1 MNVLRLTGSI
11 LLTIL
16 LTDCNTKTS
25 NENTM
30 SQATTH
36 KEGKANRLIHATSP
50 YLLQHAYNPVNWYP
64 WGEEALEKARKE
76 DKPILVS
83 IGYSSCHWCHVMER
97 ESFENDSIAAIMNE
111 HFVAIKVDREE
122 RPDVD
127 QIYMDAVQA
136 MGQNG
141 GWPLNVFLTS
151 DQKPFYGGTYFP
163 PQAWA
168 KLLQQVATV
177 YREKRSEVEE
187 SAEQLTN
194 AIATSEV
201 VKYRLKDE
209 GAEYSINALDMMYD
223 NMAQHFDKKRGGFN
237 RAQKFPMP
245 GQWLFLLRYYHLT
258 DNQEALRQIE
268 VTLNE
273 IAYGGIYDQ
282 AGGGFARYSVDADW
296 LVPHFEKMLYDNGQ
310 LVSLYSEAYTVT
322 GNELY
327 KQVVYQTI
335 EWLEREMTNSMGGF
349 YSALD
354 ADSEGEEGKFYVWT
368 KDEIE
373 QITGNDSDLIID
385 YYNITEEGNWE
396 EGKNIL
402 HRTAS
407 DGEFAAKRGIDKET
421 LVEKVVNAN
430 TLLLKARTHRVRP
443 GLDDKALS
451 GWNGLML
458 KGLVDAYVAFGEE
471 KFLMLALNNAAF
483 ITDSMSDGNSL
494 FRSYKEGKASIDGYL
509 EDYAHVIDAF
519 LALYQATFDEQWL
532 TQARELTDYTL
543 EHFYDSREKLFFY
556 TDDSSEKLIARKKE
570 VFDNVIPA
578 SNSQMAINLYL
589 LGVIY
594 DHEGYKAKSRAMIG
608 KMAALLEGEPAY
620 LYNWGILYTYL
631 TAPTAEVAIVGTN
644 AKNVR
649 IDFAK
654 KYYPNKVVMGTKQS
668 SGLPLLEGKAT
679 KGDETTIYVC
689 YNKTCKLPVVEVEEA
704 FEQLR

>member
-1 MNVLRLTGSI
+1 
-11 LLTIL
+11 
-16 LTDCNTKTS
+16 
-25 NENTM
+25 M

-36 KEGKANRLIHATSP
+36 KEAKANRLIHATSP

-209 GAEYSINALDMMYD
+209 GTEYSINALDMMYD
-223 NMAQHFDKKRGGFN
+223 NIGQHFDKKRGGFN
-237 RAQKFPMP
+237 RAPKFPMP

-282 AGGGFARYSVDADW
+282 AGGGFARYSVDAEW

-402 HRTAS
+402 HKTVS
-407 DGEFAAKRGIDKET
+407 DREFATKRGIDIES
-421 LVEKVVNAN
+421 LAEKVVNAN

-483 ITDSMSDGNSL
+483 ITDSMSDGNRL

-543 EHFYDSREKLFFY
+543 EHFYDSGEKLFFY

-594 DHEGYKAKSRAMIG
+594 DHEDYKAKSRAMIG
-608 KMAALLEGEPAY
+608 KMTTLLEGEPAY

-631 TAPTAEVAIVGTN
+631 TAPIAEVAIVGTN

-668 SGLPLLEGKAT
+668 SGLPLLEGKIT

-689 YNKTCKLPVVEVEEA
+689 YNKTCKLPVTEVEEA
-704 FEQLR
+704 FEQLK

>member
-1 MNVLRLTGSI
+1 MN
-11 LLTIL
+11 
-16 LTDCNTKTS
+16 
-25 NENTM
+25 
-30 SQATTH
+30 QAPIH
-36 KEGKANRLIHATSP
+36 KEGKANRLIDATSP

-64 WGEEALEKARKE
+64 WSEEALDKARKE

-111 HFVAIKVDREE
+111 HFIAIKVDREE

-127 QIYMDAVQA
+127 QIYMDALQA

-177 YREKRSEVEE
+177 YNEKRGEIEE

-201 VKYRLKDE
+201 IKYRLKNE
-209 GAEYSINALDMMYD
+209 GSEYNVNGMDKMYESIA
-223 NMAQHFDKKRGGFN
+223 ARFDKKRGGLN
-237 RAQKFPMP
+237 RSPKFPMP

-258 DNQEALRQIE
+258 DNQEALRHIE
-268 VTLNE
+268 VTLHE

-282 AGGGFARYSVDADW
+282 AGGGFARYSVDANW

-310 LVSLYSEAYTVT
+310 LVSLYSEAYTAT

-327 KQVVYQTI
+327 KQVVSQTI

-368 KDEIE
+368 KAEIE
-373 QITGNDSDLIID
+373 KITGDDSDLIKD

-402 HRTAS
+402 HRRIS
-407 DGEFAAKRGIDKET
+407 DHEFAAQRGIDVAILNEKIAKANNLFLKE
-421 LVEKVVNAN
+421 
-430 TLLLKARTHRVRP
+430 RTQRVRP

-458 KGLVDAYVAFGEE
+458 KGLVDAYIAFGEE
-471 KFLMLALNNAAF
+471 KFLTMALNNASF
-483 ITDSMSDGNSL
+483 ITSEMSDGERL
-494 FRSYKEGKASIDGYL
+494 FRSYKEGKATIDGYL

-519 LALYQATFDEQWL
+519 IALYQATFDEKWL
-532 TQARELTDYTL
+532 NKAKTMTDYTL
-543 EHFYDSREKLFFY
+543 KHFFDNGEKLFFY
-556 TDDSSEKLIARKKE
+556 TDDSSEKLIVRKKE
-570 VFDNVIPA
+570 IFDNVIPA
-578 SNSQMAINLYL
+578 SNSQMALNLHL
-589 LGVIY
+589 LGIIY
-594 DHEGYKAKSRAMIG
+594 DNDDYKSKSKAMIG
-608 KMAALLEGEPAY
+608 KMTSLLEGEPTY
-620 LYNWGILYTYL
+620 LYNWGILYSYL
-631 TAPTAEVAIVGTN
+631 ASSTAEVAIVGSN
-644 AKNVR
+644 ANNIR
-649 IDFAK
+649 IRFGK
-654 KYYPNKVVMGTKQS
+654 RYYPNKVVIGTKQS
-668 SGLPLLEGKAT
+668 SNLPLLKGKEAIN
-679 KGDETTIYVC
+679 DQTTIYVC
-689 YNKTCKLPVVEVEEA
+689 YNKTCKLPVTDIDQA
-704 FEQLR
+704 YEQLK

>member
-1 MNVLRLTGSI
+1 MIASRLTGSLLLAI
-11 LLTIL
+11 LLIH
-16 LTDCNTKTS
+16 CNSKTT
-25 NENTM
+25 NETTM

-36 KEGKANRLIHATSP
+36 KEGKANRLIDATSP

-64 WGEEALEKARKE
+64 WGEEALEKAKKE

-111 HFVAIKVDREE
+111 HFIAIKVDREE

-127 QIYMDAVQA
+127 QIYMDALQA

-168 KLLQQVATV
+168 KLLQQVARV
-177 YREKRSEVEE
+177 YDEKRSEVEE

-209 GAEYSINALDMMYD
+209 DTEYSINSLDKMYD
-223 NMAQHFDKKRGGFN
+223 SMAQRFDKKRGGFN
-237 RAQKFPMP
+237 RAPKFPMP

-258 DNQEALRQIE
+258 DNQEALRQLE

-310 LVSLYSEAYTVT
+310 LVSLYAEAYTVT

-354 ADSEGEEGKFYVWT
+354 ADSEGEEGKFYVWSRA
-368 KDEIE
+368 EIE
-373 QITGNDSDLIID
+373 EITGEDSGLIID
-385 YYNITEEGNWE
+385 YYNIREQGNWE

-402 HRTAS
+402 HRTMS
-407 DGEFAAKRGIDKET
+407 DREFAAKKGIAPET
-421 LVEKVVNAN
+421 LAEKVMNAN
-430 TLLLKARTHRVRP
+430 TLLLKQRTQRVRP

-483 ITDSMSDGNSL
+483 ISDKMSEGHRL

-519 LALYQATFDEQWL
+519 VALYQATFDEQWL
-532 TQARELTDYTL
+532 TKAKELTDYTL
-543 EHFYDSREKLFFY
+543 QHFYDNSEKLFFY

-578 SNSQMAINLYL
+578 SNSQMAINLYW
-589 LGVIY
+589 LGIIY
-594 DHEGYKAKSRAMIG
+594 DDADYQQKSRAMIG
-608 KMAALLEGEPAY
+608 KVTSLLEGEPAY
-620 LYNWGILYTYL
+620 LYNWGILYSYL
-631 TAPTAEVAIVGTN
+631 ASPTAEVAIVGTN
-644 AKNVR
+644 ASNVR
-649 IDFAK
+649 ISFGE

-668 SGLPLLEGKAT
+668 SELPLLKGKVAT
-679 KGDETTIYVC
+679 GDQTTIYVC
-689 YNKTCKLPVVEVEEA
+689 YNKTCKLPVTEVEGA
-704 FEQLR
+704 FAQLK

>member
-1 MNVLRLTGSI
+1 
-11 LLTIL
+11 
-16 LTDCNTKTS
+16 
-25 NENTM
+25 M

-111 HFVAIKVDREE
+111 YFVAIKVDREE

-223 NMAQHFDKKRGGFN
+223 NIAQHFDKKRGGFN
-237 RAQKFPMP
+237 RAPKFPMP

-322 GNELY
+322 GHELY

-373 QITGNDSDLIID
+373 QITGNDSDLIVD
-385 YYNITEEGNWE
+385 YYNITEDGNWE

-402 HRTAS
+402 HRTVS
-407 DGEFAAKRGIDKET
+407 DREFATKKGIDEKT
-421 LVEKVVNAN
+421 LVKKVVNAN
-430 TLLLKARTHRVRP
+430 TLLLKARTNRVRP

-483 ITDSMSDGNSL
+483 ISESMSDGDRL

-532 TQARELTDYTL
+532 TKARELTDYTL
-543 EHFYDSREKLFFY
+543 EHFYDSGEKLFFY

-589 LGVIY
+589 LGVIF
-594 DHEGYKAKSRAMIG
+594 DHEDYKAKSRAMIG
-608 KMAALLEGEPAY
+608 KMVSLLEGEPAY

-644 AKNVR
+644 ANNVR
-649 IDFAK
+649 IDLAK

-668 SGLPLLEGKAT
+668 SGLPLLAGKIT
-679 KGDETTIYVC
+679 KEDETTIYVC
-689 YNKTCKLPVVEVEEA
+689 YNKTCKLPVTEVEKA
-704 FEQLR
+704 FEQLK

>member
-1 MNVLRLTGSI
+1 MKAFRLSGSLILAI
-11 LLTIL
+11 LLIH
-16 LTDCNTKTS
+16 CNSKTT
-25 NENTM
+25 NETTM

-36 KEGKANRLIHATSP
+36 KEGKANRLINATSP

-64 WGEEALEKARKE
+64 WGKEALDKAREE
-76 DKPILVS
+76 DRPILVS

-111 HFVAIKVDREE
+111 HFIAIKVDREE

-168 KLLQQVATV
+168 KLLQQVAAV
-177 YREKRSEVEE
+177 YNEKRNEVEE

-201 VKYRLKDE
+201 VKYRLKDN
-209 GAEYSINALDMMYD
+209 GAEYNINSLDNMYD
-223 NMAQHFDKKRGGFN
+223 NMAQRFDQKRGGFN
-237 RAQKFPMP
+237 RAPKFPMP

-258 DNQEALRQIE
+258 GNQEALRQLEI
-268 VTLNE
+268 TLNE
-273 IAYGGIYDQ
+273 IARGGIYDQ

-322 GNELY
+322 GEELY
-327 KQVVYQTI
+327 KQTVYQTI

-354 ADSEGEEGKFYVWT
+354 ADSEGEEGKFYVWS
-368 KDEIE
+368 KAEIE
-373 QITGNDSDLIID
+373 QITGEDSDLIID
-385 YYNITEEGNWE
+385 YYNITDSGNWE

-402 HRTAS
+402 HRTMS
-407 DGEFAAKRGIDKET
+407 DREFAAKRGIDPET
-421 LVEKVVNAN
+421 LAEKVTNAN
-430 TLLLKARTHRVRP
+430 TLLLKQRTQRVRP

-471 KFLMLALNNAAF
+471 RFLMLALNNAAF
-483 ITDSMSDGNSL
+483 ISDEMSEDGRL
-494 FRSYKEGKASIDGYL
+494 FRSYKEGKATIDGYL
-509 EDYAHVIDAF
+509 EDYAHVIDAYIS
-519 LALYQATFDEQWL
+519 LYQATFDEQWL
-532 TQARELTDYTL
+532 TTAKNLTDYTI
-543 EHFYDSREKLFFY
+543 EHFYDDNEKLFFY

-570 VFDNVIPA
+570 IFDNVIPA
-578 SNSQMAINLYL
+578 SNSQMAINLYQ
-589 LGVIY
+589 LGIIY
-594 DHEGYKAKSRAMIG
+594 DNEDYQEKSEAMIG
-608 KMAALLEGEPAY
+608 KMAASLEGEPAY
-620 LYNWGILYTYL
+620 LYNWGILYTYMA
-631 TAPTAEVAIVGTN
+631 APMAEIAIVGNN
-644 AKNVR
+644 ALKFR
-649 IDFAK
+649 QELGG
-654 KYYPNKVVMGTKQS
+654 KYHPNKILMGTIKS
-668 SGLPLLEGKAT
+668 SNLPLLKEKMT
-679 KGDETTIYVC
+679 VNDETTIYVC
-689 YNKTCKLPVVEVEEA
+689 YNKTCKLPVNNVA
-704 FEQLR
+704 QALDQLQ